1 MRTQLLCARLG
12 AIVRTEPWQALLF
25 MATSTF
31 MNKLQ
36 LNLKIFKLFQ
46 NF

>member
-25 MATSTF
+25 MATSTL

-36 LNLKIFKLFQ
+36 LNARISLTFQ